1 MVGMLYIHAPN
12 VHQGGGHSL
21 LSALI
26 EGVKTPVVLHLDKR
40 FHPLPSLPE
49 GSRVKH
55 VTPSLHGRFQVERH
69 LRDITNAED
78 TVLCFGN
85 LPPLFR
91 QRARVFVYLQNIY
104 LLDDSRLRDLPL
116 KVRTRLRLERFWL
129 RRCLRNAEVIV
140 QTQTMADMV
149 QATLKKSAHIRPF
162 YALLECAARDT
173 SPEYDFL
180 FVASG
185 EAHKN
190 HLRLF
195 QAWEKLALSGLTPK
209 LAITFEPGPSGE
221 VGRAL
226 DHARKSGAQII
237 YLGSRKKPEMPKLY
251 AKARFLIYPSL
262 FESFGLPL
270 LEAAQAG
277 LPIIASERD
286 YVRDVVVPLE
296 TFDPLSSK
304 SIARAVQRA
313 LGNGASP
320 PPPVTA
326 ADFLARLSEIR

>member
-1 MVGMLYIHAPN
+1 MLYIHAPN

-26 EGVKTPVVLHLDKR
+26 EGVKIPVILHLDKR

-55 VTPSLHGRFQVERH
+55 VTPTLHGRFQAERH
-69 LRDITNAED
+69 LRDVTNAED

-85 LPPLFR
+85 LPPLFH
-91 QRARVFVYLQNIY
+91 QRARVFVYLQNTY
-104 LLDDSRLRDLPL
+104 LLDASGLRSLPL
-116 KVRTRLRLERFWL
+116 KVRVRLQLERFWL
-129 RRCLRNAEVIV
+129 RRYLRDAKVIV
-140 QTQTMADMV
+140 QTQTMADLV
-149 QATLKKSAHIRPF
+149 QANLKRSAHVMPF
-162 YALLECAARDT
+162 HAPQERAARDAA
-173 SPEYDFL
+173 PEYDFL

-195 QAWEKLALSGLTPK
+195 HAWEKLAASGVTPK
-209 LAITFEPGPSGE
+209 LAITFEPDPSVK

-226 DHARKSGAQII
+226 DEARKRGARIN
-237 YLGSRKKPEMPKLY
+237 YVGSWKKLEMPNLY

-270 LEAAQAG
+270 LEAAEAG
-277 LPIIASERD
+277 LPIIAAERD
-286 YVRDVVVPLE
+286 YVRDVVDPLE
-296 TFDPLSSK
+296 TFDPLSSR

-313 LGNGASP
+313 LGTGAGPQP
-320 PPPVTA
+320 PTTA

>member
-1 MVGMLYIHAPN
+1 MFYIHAPN
-12 VHQGGGHSL
+12 VHQGGGYSL
-21 LSALI
+21 LSSLI
-26 EGVKTPVVLHLDKR
+26 DSVKRPVVLHLDKR
-40 FHPLPSLPE
+40 FHPVPPLPE
-49 GSRVKH
+49 GSRVTH
-55 VTPSLHGRFQVERH
+55 VTPSLHGRFQVERR

-104 LLDDSRLRDLPL
+104 LLDASRIGDLPL
-116 KVRTRLRLERFWL
+116 KVRVRLRLERFWL
-129 RRCLRNAEVIV
+129 RRSLRNAEIIV
-140 QTQTMADMV
+140 QTQTMADLV
-149 QATLKKSAHIRPF
+149 QATLKRSAHVMPF
-162 YALLECAARDT
+162 HTPLERATSDAA
-173 SPEYDFL
+173 PEYDFL

-195 QAWEKLALSGLTPK
+195 QAWKKLAAIGIMPK
-209 LAITFEPGPSGE
+209 LAITFEPYPAGE

-226 DHARKSGAQII
+226 ERARSCGAKI
-237 YLGSRKKPEMPKLY
+237 YYVGSWKKHEMPELY

-277 LPIIASERD
+277 LPIIAAERD
-286 YVRDVVVPLE
+286 YVRDVVDPLT
-296 TFDPLSSK
+296 TFDPLSSR
-304 SIARAVQRA
+304 SIARAVRRA
-313 LGNGASP
+313 LGQGAVPRP
-320 PPPVTA
+320 PATA
-326 ADFLARLSEIR
+326 EDFLDRLSEIP